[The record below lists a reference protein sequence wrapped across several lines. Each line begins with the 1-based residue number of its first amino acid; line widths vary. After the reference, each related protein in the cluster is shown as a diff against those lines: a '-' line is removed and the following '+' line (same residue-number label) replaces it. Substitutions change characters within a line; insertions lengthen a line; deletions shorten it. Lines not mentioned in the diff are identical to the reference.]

1 MGHCCEV
8 INHDDDD
15 DNNNDEDYDDDD
27 DDNKD
32 NDDSDDEA
40 MDHLTKSVGTTLSW
54 NTFLSRTSTSS
65 LTYAVFSEQQR
76 QNSHG
81 LDDVLRVVS
90 ALNLRRY
97 PQEELTEEEVLGEG
111 ETYVVKRCAVQG
123 GDCVA
128 VKQLKINDVS
138 DDKLFRRRLGS
149 VIFEAQ
155 IMRHPPLRAHPNL
168 PSALGYGWSLRGASV
183 IPYLVV
189 EYAPLGTLREYIK
202 TAKPRLADVEI
213 LLGDVSS
220 ALSAL
225 HTCGIVH
232 GDVKLDNALVFPSWD
247 RPTKA
252 LAKITDFGHAII
264 LNDTAGSQSDDD
276 EIIKYGGTLLYNAP
290 EVKTQDLFPIERRD
304 LLKCDIWAFGLMVW
318 EACLGGQ
325 EYTTWLANHGHKH
338 VETIDRNHIDPSKLL
353 DYAKQCMPAKQLGT
367 AMFIRIIL
375 HRTIQADPSK
385 RASNVRDL
393 PLYTR
398 WTAGDLRGLEAD
410 LALHFDVPTP
420 TYEMFRLDTGKEV
433 LWDHQQQ
440 IFKGLQQTHSSNQ
453 AKEKGPISWQIALCY
468 YLGFGTERDLQESHK
483 FAKTARSEGHPI
495 AAVFGDLF
503 DSETDAVIEPK
514 NESYVTKLSGLLRA
528 QGALAEEMPA
538 LAKAFFDGNPAAA
551 MNLLSEGASLASCTY
566 DGCGPFH
573 WLFMIRDSA
582 ALEDITERLSGE
594 LTRRLVDVPASMM
607 REAHL
612 QWPTQL
618 LGTPL
623 AFSISVNC
631 LPAVKALLA
640 LGADPFAHVYDESQ
654 YPPEDSRSQWTAFHI
669 AAKYHCS
676 DILRELMRSSESQN
690 WEGLGPFGCVLG
702 LSTPLERL
710 AMHGSSRASR
720 LDETIMLIKDK
731 NSLDM
736 HDSDGRTAIMEA
748 IDLQDADVVA
758 ALLRAEPGLANTPLR
773 SPHDPNTFTYPLH
786 FACQLAARR
795 NVADALL
802 IPKLIESQTGDLQ
815 PSTTP
820 SRDHLGRT
828 ILHLAVTGASGLITK
843 WILERRPGLLYV
855 EDKWGRA
862 PLHYCASS
870 ANCTLLLAKGVNID
884 HTDKEGLSPLHR
896 ACLMGA
902 CAITEGLL
910 KKSPMLDLRNNV
922 YGTPLHC
929 AVISGSADIV
939 NGLLDAGAPINA
951 TDLRGNTA
959 VHIAAKLNRY
969 SILRSL
975 LARGADVT
983 LLNLN
988 GHDAKAVALRAAG
1001 TGNIGILSIL
1011 RGTQAANNGDV
1022 DLEFGQEDTVLLDRE
1037 GQVGVALAPD
1047 FLWDEASLSLQQP
1060 YDTLDLPNN
1069 AKQEQESEREETY
1082 DERVE
1087 RLQSLDQVIEMIT
1100 GHHFSG
1106 VPHHHWA
1113 KKAVVNIVSIFFDD
1127 ILWQPGTINRGI
1139 EIVARAAYDLAT
1151 VMHFYYD
1158 ESWGIHHRVEAWAEY
1173 LVSQNGIGVPL
1184 RLEAIRVYPKG
1195 VHPRRKTYESSQY
1208 GMISST
1214 SKDDLLY
1221 GFEAKILSEQ
1231 DRLEAVWKYM
1241 KENDPSS
1248 LPLGENEKAVLKDE
1262 DGKPVRLADGMTARL
1277 LRLPPVFSFMEQ
1289 KFPVAKVGKPVP
1301 RIFIPEKEID
1311 GLVLHDPGNL
1321 LRQETNDEELGNEKT
1336 IAEQTGAETSMI
1348 VDSETKDDKD
1358 DSEKDDKDYEDEKN
1372 ESDDENY
1379 SDSQESGSESHL
1391 TMQDQPD
1398 YRPKYEPCQQS
1409 STWCSHLEQ
1418 AVDCMVTLFVDRKP
1432 REVFPARQ
1440 KSDIEAMTRWEMKT
1454 WEMVVPQFGV
1464 TRYASTLEQ
1473 YFPQLTGQSW
1483 RESASRSYLAWKE
1496 RSTPALRESVG
1507 DEHWNS
1513 EAKVAR
1519 DDFYIKLYAACHRK
1533 LEERSDGGLET
1544 DSDSDDN
1551 L

>member
-1 MGHCCEV
+1 MGHCGEV
-8 INHDDDD
+8 INHDDN
-15 DNNNDEDYDDDD
+15 DNDNNDEDEDSNEVDDQIPIRGHGPS
-27 DDNKD
+27 NKIGWHD
-32 NDDSDDEA
+32 AQLEHILIPDFDVQFN
-40 MDHLTKSVGTTLSW
+40 L
-54 NTFLSRTSTSS
+54 RS
-65 LTYAVFSEQQR
+65 LY
-76 QNSHG
+76 
-81 LDDVLRVVS
+81 

-111 ETYVVKRCAVQG
+111 ETYVVKRCAVKG
-123 GDCVA
+123 GDFVA

-189 EYAPLGTLREYIK
+189 EYAPLGTLREHIK
-202 TAKPRLADVEI
+202 AAKPSLADVEI

-220 ALSAL
+220 ALSAI

-247 RPTKA
+247 RPTQA

-264 LNDTAGSQSDDD
+264 LEDKAASQSD
-276 EIIKYGGTLLYNAP
+276 EIVKYGGTLLYNAP
-290 EVKTQDLFPIERRD
+290 EVKTQDLFPIERKD

-325 EYTTWLANHGHKH
+325 EYTTWLANHGNGH
-338 VETIDRNHIDPSKLL
+338 VDKEDQNPFDPLKLL

-367 AMFIRIIL
+367 AMFIRIVL
-375 HRTIQADPSK
+375 HRTIQADPLK
-385 RASNVRDL
+385 RASSVRDL

-420 TYEMFRLDTGKEV
+420 TYEMFRLDSGKEV

-468 YLGFGTERDLQESHK
+468 YLGFGTERDLQKSHK
-483 FAKTARSEGHPI
+483 FAKTARSEGHHI

-503 DSETDAVIEPK
+503 DSETDAVMEPK

-538 LAKAFFDGNPAAA
+538 LAKAFFDGDPATA
-551 MNLLSEGASLASCTY
+551 MNLLSEGASLASCTS

-573 WLFMIRDSA
+573 WLFMIQDPA
-582 ALEDITERLSGE
+582 VLEDSTEKLSGE
-594 LTRRLVDVPASMM
+594 LAQRLVNVPASTI

-631 LPAVKALLA
+631 LLAVKTLLA
-640 LGADPFAHVYDESQ
+640 LGADPFAHAYDESQ
-654 YPPEDSRSQWTAFHI
+654 CPPEDSCSQWTALHI

-676 DILRELMRSSESQN
+676 DILRELKRSSESQN
-690 WEGLGPFGCVLG
+690 WEDLGPLGCVLG

-710 AMHGSSRASR
+710 AMHGSSRTSR

-731 NSLDM
+731 QSLNM

-748 IDLQDADVVA
+748 IDLPDADVVA

-773 SPHDPNTFTYPLH
+773 SPHDPNIFTYPLH

-795 NVADALL
+795 NVSDALL

-820 SRDHLGRT
+820 SRDYLGRT
-828 ILHLAVTGASGLITK
+828 VLHLAVTGASGLITK
-843 WILERRPGLLYV
+843 WILESRPGLLHV
-855 EDKWGRA
+855 EDKYGRA

-870 ANCTLLLAKGVNID
+870 ANCDLLLEKGVNID
-884 HTDKEGLSPLHR
+884 HTDKEGLSALHR

-910 KKSPMLDLRNNV
+910 KKSPILDLRNNV

-929 AVISGSADIV
+929 AVISGSADVV

-988 GHDAKAVALRAAG
+988 GHDAKAVALRAAS

-1011 RGTQAANNGDV
+1011 RGTQATNNGDV
-1022 DLEFGQEDTVLLDRE
+1022 DLEFGQEDTVLLGRE
-1037 GQVGVALAPD
+1037 GQVGEALAPD

-1069 AKQEQESEREETY
+1069 AKQEQESVREETY

-1087 RLQSLDQVIEMIT
+1087 RLQSLDQAIEMII

-1113 KKAVVNIVSIFFDD
+1113 EKAVVNIVSIFFDD

-1184 RLEAIRVYPKG
+1184 RLGAIRVYPKG
-1195 VHPRRKTYESSQY
+1195 VHPRRKTYEASQY
-1208 GMISST
+1208 GMVSST

-1241 KENDPSS
+1241 EENDPSS
-1248 LPLGENEKAVLKDE
+1248 LPLGEDEKAVLKDE
-1262 DGKPVRLADGMTARL
+1262 DGKPVRLEDGMTARL
-1277 LRLPPVFSFMEQ
+1277 LRLPPVFAFMEQ
-1289 KFPVAKVGKPVP
+1289 KFPVAKVQKPSVP
-1301 RIFIPEKEID
+1301 RSFIPNREID

-1321 LRQETNDEELGNEKT
+1321 LRQETPDGELGDEKT
-1336 IAEQTGAETSMI
+1336 AAGEQARAETSTL

-1358 DSEKDDKDYEDEKN
+1358 DKDDSEEDDRDDENEKN
-1372 ESDDENY
+1372 ESDDDNY
-1379 SDSQESGSESHL
+1379 SDSHESGSESQL

-1398 YRPKYEPCQQS
+1398 CRPKYEPCQQV

-1418 AVDCMVTLFVDRKP
+1418 AVDRMVTLFVDRKP

-1440 KSDIEAMTRWEMKT
+1440 KSDIEAMVRWEMKV
-1454 WEMVVPQFGV
+1454 WEAVVPQFGV
-1464 TRYASTLEQ
+1464 TRYTSTLEQ
-1473 YFPQLTGQSW
+1473 CFPQLSGQSW

-1519 DDFYIKLYAACHRK
+1519 DEFYIKLYAACHRK
-1533 LEERSDGGLET
+1533 LKERFNEGLET
-1544 DSDSDDN
+1544 DSDSDDG

>member
-1 MGHCCEV
+1 
-8 INHDDDD
+8 
-15 DNNNDEDYDDDD
+15 
-27 DDNKD
+27 
-32 NDDSDDEA
+32 
-40 MDHLTKSVGTTLSW
+40 LTC
-54 NTFLSRTSTSS
+54 
-65 LTYAVFSEQQR
+65 AIFSEQQR
-76 QNSHG
+76 QNAHG

-111 ETYVVKRCAVQG
+111 ETYVVKRCAVKG
-123 GDCVA
+123 GDFVA
-128 VKQLKINDVS
+128 VKQLKINDAS
-138 DDKLFRRRLGS
+138 DEKLFRRRLGS

-202 TAKPRLADVEI
+202 TARPRLTDVEI

-264 LNDTAGSQSDDD
+264 LNDKAGSQID

-290 EVKTQDLFPIERRD
+290 EVTTQDLFPIERKD
-304 LLKCDIWAFGLMVW
+304 LLKCDLWAFGLMAW

-325 EYTTWLANHGHKH
+325 EYTTWLANHGHKYTDK
-338 VETIDRNHIDPSKLL
+338 EDESPIDPSKLL

-367 AMFIRIIL
+367 AMFIRIVL

-385 RASNVRDL
+385 RASSVRDL

-410 LALHFDVPTP
+410 LALHFEIPTP
-420 TYEMFRLDTGKEV
+420 AYEMFRLDTGKEV

-440 IFKGLQQTHSSNQ
+440 IFRGFQQTHSSNQ

-503 DSETDAVIEPK
+503 ESETDAVMEPRD
-514 NESYVTKLSGLLRA
+514 ESYVTKLSGLLRA

-551 MNLLSEGASLASCTY
+551 MNLLSKGASLASCTS

-573 WLFMIRDSA
+573 WLFMIWDSA
-582 ALEDITERLSGE
+582 AFEDITERLSGE
-594 LTRRLVDVPASMM
+594 LTQRLVNVPASTM
-607 REAHL
+607 REAHQ

-623 AFSISVNC
+623 EFSISVNC

-640 LGADPFAHVYDESQ
+640 LSADPFAHAYDESQ
-654 YPPEDSRSQWTAFHI
+654 YPPEDSRSQWTAFHV

-676 DILRELMRSSESQN
+676 DILREIIRSSESQN
-690 WEGLGPFGCVLG
+690 WEGLGPLGCVLG

-731 NSLDM
+731 QSLNM

-758 ALLRAEPGLANTPLR
+758 ALLRAEPGLASTPLR
-773 SPHDPNTFTYPLH
+773 SPHDPNIFTYPLH

-802 IPKLIESQTGDLQ
+802 IPKLIESQSGDLQ
-815 PSTTP
+815 PSTAP
-820 SRDHLGRT
+820 SRDHVGRT
-828 ILHLAVTGASGLITK
+828 VLHLAVTGASGLVTK
-843 WILERRPGLLYV
+843 WILESRPGLLHV

-870 ANCTLLLAKGVNID
+870 VNCDLLLEKGVNID

-896 ACLMGA
+896 ACLMGTF
-902 CAITEGLL
+902 AIAEGLL
-910 KKSPMLDLRNNV
+910 KKSPILDLRNNV

-929 AVISGSADIV
+929 AVISGSADVV

-988 GHDAKAVALRAAG
+988 GHDAKAVALRAAS

-1037 GQVGVALAPD
+1037 GPVGEALAPD
-1047 FLWDEASLSLQQP
+1047 FLWDEASLSLPQP

-1069 AKQEQESEREETY
+1069 AKQQQESEREETY

-1087 RLQSLDQVIEMIT
+1087 RLKSLDQAIEMII
-1100 GHHFSG
+1100 GDHFSG
-1106 VPHHHWA
+1106 IPHHHWT

-1158 ESWGIHHRVEAWAEY
+1158 ESWGIHHRMEAWAEY

-1208 GMISST
+1208 GMVSST

-1241 KENDPSS
+1241 EENDPSS
-1248 LPLGENEKAVLKDE
+1248 LPLDGDENPTLKDK
-1262 DGKPVRLADGMTARL
+1262 DGKPVRLADGMATRL
-1277 LRLPPVFSFMEQ
+1277 LRLPPVFAFMEQ
-1289 KFPVAKVGKPVP
+1289 KFPVAKFEKPVP
-1301 RIFIPEKEID
+1301 RVFIPEKEID
-1311 GLVLHDPGNL
+1311 GLVLLDPGNL
-1321 LRQETNDEELGNEKT
+1321 LRQETNDGELGNEKT
-1336 IAEQTGAETSMI
+1336 ITEQTGAETSMI
-1348 VDSETKDDKD
+1348 VDSETRDDKD
-1358 DSEKDDKDYEDEKN
+1358 DRRKN

-1379 SDSQESGSESHL
+1379 SDSHDSGSESHL
-1391 TMQDQPD
+1391 TLQDQPD

-1418 AVDCMVTLFVDRKP
+1418 AIDCIVTLFVDRKP

-1440 KSDIEAMTRWEMKT
+1440 NLDIQVMVRWEMKA

-1473 YFPQLTGQSW
+1473 YFPQLSGQSW
-1483 RESASRSYLAWKE
+1483 RENASRSYLAWKE
-1496 RSTPALRESVG
+1496 RSNPALRELVG

-1513 EAKVAR
+1513 EAKVTR
-1519 DDFYIKLYAACHRK
+1519 DEFYIRLYAACHRK
-1533 LEERSDGGLET
+1533 LEKRSDGGLET
-1544 DSDSDDN
+1544 DSDSDDS

>member
-1 MGHCCEV
+1 MGHCREV

-15 DNNNDEDYDDDD
+15 DNNNDEDYNYDDDD
-27 DDNKD
+27 GDDNNDNND
-32 NDDSDDEA
+32 NDDSDDSDNDE
-40 MDHLTKSVGTTLSW
+40 DKDSGEGDDQLLIRGHGPSNKI
-54 NTFLSRTSTSS
+54 
-65 LTYAVFSEQQR
+65 VFSEQQR
-76 QNSHG
+76 QNAHG

-111 ETYVVKRCAVQG
+111 ETYVVKRCAVKG

-276 EIIKYGGTLLYNAP
+276 EIIKYGGTLFYNAP

-367 AMFIRIIL
+367 AMFIRIVL

-385 RASNVRDL
+385 RASSVRDL

-453 AKEKGPISWQIALCY
+453 AKEKGSISWQVALCY

-538 LAKAFFDGNPAAA
+538 LAKAFFDGHPAAA
-551 MNLLSEGASLASCTY
+551 MNLLSGGTSLASCTS

-582 ALEDITERLSGE
+582 ALEDMTERLSGE
-594 LTRRLVDVPASMM
+594 LTRRLVNVPASMM

-623 AFSISVNC
+623 AFSISSNC

-640 LGADPFAHVYDESQ
+640 LGADPFVHVYNESQ
-654 YPPEDSRSQWTAFHI
+654 YPPEDFCSQWTAFHV

-676 DILRELMRSSESQN
+676 DILHELIQSSESRD
-690 WEGLGPFGCVLG
+690 WEGLGPLGCVLG

-731 NSLDM
+731 QSLNM

-773 SPHDPNTFTYPLH
+773 PPHDPNIFTYPLH

-820 SRDHLGRT
+820 SRDHLGR
-828 ILHLAVTGASGLITK
+828 K
-843 WILERRPGLLYV
+843 
-855 EDKWGRA
+855 
-862 PLHYCASS
+862 
-870 ANCTLLLAKGVNID
+870 
-884 HTDKEGLSPLHR
+884 
-896 ACLMGA
+896 
-902 CAITEGLL
+902 GLL
-910 KKSPMLDLRNNV
+910 KKSPILDLRNNV

-929 AVISGSADIV
+929 AVISGSADVV

-969 SILRSL
+969 SIMRSL

-988 GHDAKAVALRAAG
+988 GQDAKAVALRAAS

-1011 RGTQAANNGDV
+1011 RDTQVANKGDV
-1022 DLEFGQEDTVLLDRE
+1022 DLEFGQEDTVLLDPE
-1037 GQVGVALAPD
+1037 GQIREALAPD
-1047 FLWDEASLSLQQP
+1047 FLWDETSLSLQQA

-1069 AKQEQESEREETY
+1069 AKQEQASVREETY

-1087 RLQSLDQVIEMIT
+1087 RLQSLDQAIGMII

-1106 VPHHHWA
+1106 IPHHHWA
-1113 KKAVVNIVSIFFDD
+1113 KKAAVNIVSIFFDE

-1158 ESWGIHHRVEAWAEY
+1158 ESWGIHHRVEAWAGY

-1208 GMISST
+1208 GMTSIT

-1241 KENDPSS
+1241 EENDPSS
-1248 LPLGENEKAVLKDE
+1248 LPLDGDGNPTFKDKDE
-1262 DGKPVRLADGMTARL
+1262 DGKPVRLADGMTTRL
-1277 LRLPPVFSFMEQ
+1277 LRLPPVFAFMEQ
-1289 KFPVAKVGKPVP
+1289 KFPVAKVEKPVP
-1301 RIFIPEKEID
+1301 RVFIPEKEID
-1311 GLVLHDPGNL
+1311 GLVLLDPGNL
-1321 LRQETNDEELGNEKT
+1321 LRQETNDEEL
-1336 IAEQTGAETSMI
+1336 

-1358 DSEKDDKDYEDEKN
+1358 DSEKEDKDDEDEKN
-1372 ESDDENY
+1372 ESDDENC

-1418 AVDCMVTLFVDRKP
+1418 AIDCMVTLFVDRKP

-1440 KSDIEAMTRWEMKT
+1440 KSDIQAMVRWEMKT
-1454 WEMVVPQFGV
+1454 WEMVMPQFGV
-1464 TRYASTLEQ
+1464 TRYTSTLEQ
-1473 YFPQLTGQSW
+1473 YFPQLSGQSW

-1496 RSTPALRESVG
+1496 RSSPVFRDSVG

-1513 EAKVAR
+1513 AAKAAR
-1519 DDFYIKLYAACHRK
+1519 DEFYINLYAACHRK
-1533 LEERSDGGLET
+1533 LKETSNEGLEA
-1544 DSDSDDN
+1544 DSDSNEN

>member
-1 MGHCCEV
+1 MGHCREV

-15 DNNNDEDYDDDD
+15 NNNNDEDYDDD
-27 DDNKD
+27 NND
-32 NDDSDDEA
+32 NDDSDDGNNDTDKDSGEG
-40 MDHLTKSVGTTLSW
+40 DDQLLIRG
-54 NTFLSRTSTSS
+54 
-65 LTYAVFSEQQR
+65 
-76 QNSHG
+76 HG
-81 LDDVLRVVS
+81 PSNKIGWHNAKLEHIFIPDFDIQVVS

-97 PQEELTEEEVLGEG
+97 PQEELTQEEVLGEG
-111 ETYVVKRCAVQG
+111 ETYVVKRCAVKE
-123 GDCVA
+123 CVVA
-128 VKQLKINDVS
+128 VKQLKIDDVS
-138 DDKLFRRRLGS
+138 DEKLFRRRLGS

-155 IMRHPPLRAHPNL
+155 IMRYPPLRAHPNL
-168 PSALGYGWSLRGASV
+168 PLALGYGWSLRGVSV

-202 TAKPRLADVEI
+202 TAKPLLADVEI

-232 GDVKLDNALVFPSWD
+232 GDIKLDNALVFPSWD

-264 LNDTAGSQSDDD
+264 LNDTAGSQSDYDK
-276 EIIKYGGTLLYNAP
+276 IIKYGGTLLYNAP

-325 EYTTWLANHGHKH
+325 EYTTWLTNHGHKH

-353 DYAKQCMPAKQLGT
+353 HYAKQCMPAKQLGT
-367 AMFIRIIL
+367 AMFIRIVL

-385 RASNVRDL
+385 RASSVRDL

-420 TYEMFRLDTGKEV
+420 TYEMFRLDTGKDV

-468 YLGFGTERDLQESHK
+468 YLGFGTERDLQESQK

-495 AAVFGDLF
+495 AAVFDDLF
-503 DSETDAVIEPK
+503 DSETDAVTEPK
-514 NESYVTKLSGLLRA
+514 SESYVTKLSGLLRA

-538 LAKAFFDGNPAAA
+538 LATAFFDGNPAAA
-551 MNLLSEGASLASCTY
+551 MNLLSEGASLASCTS

-573 WLFMIRDSA
+573 WLFMIRDPA
-582 ALEDITERLSGE
+582 ALQDITERLSGE
-594 LTRRLVDVPASMM
+594 LAQRLVNVPATMS

-654 YPPEDSRSQWTAFHI
+654 YPPEDSRSRWTAFHV

-676 DILRELMRSSESQN
+676 DLLGELMQCSESRD
-690 WEGLGPFGCVLG
+690 WEGLGPLGCVLG

-731 NSLDM
+731 QSLNM
-736 HDSDGRTAIMEA
+736 HDSDGRTAMMEA
-748 IDLQDADVVA
+748 VDLQDADVVA
-758 ALLRAEPGLANTPLR
+758 ALLRAEPELARTPLR
-773 SPHDPNTFTYPLH
+773 SPHDPNIFTYPLH

-802 IPKLIESQTGDLQ
+802 SPKLIESHTGDLQ

-828 ILHLAVTGASGLITK
+828 VLHLAVTGASGLITK
-843 WILERRPGLLYV
+843 WILESRPGLLHV

-870 ANCTLLLAKGVNID
+870 ANCDLLLEKGVNID

-910 KKSPMLDLRNNV
+910 KKSPILDLRNNV
-922 YGTPLHC
+922 SGTPLHC

-939 NGLLDAGAPINA
+939 NGLLDAGSPINA

-988 GHDAKAVALRAAG
+988 GHDAKAVALRAAS

-1037 GQVGVALAPD
+1037 EQVGEALAPD

-1087 RLQSLDQVIEMIT
+1087 RLQSLDQAIEMII
-1100 GHHFSG
+1100 GHHFSR

-1113 KKAVVNIVSIFFDD
+1113 KKAVINIVSIFFDE

-1184 RLEAIRVYPKG
+1184 RLEAIRAYPKD
-1195 VHPRRKTYESSQY
+1195 VHPRQKTYESSQY

-1221 GFEAKILSEQ
+1221 GFEAKLLSEQ

-1241 KENDPSS
+1241 EENDPSS
-1248 LPLGENEKAVLKDE
+1248 LPLGENKKAVLKDE
-1262 DGKPVRLADGMTARL
+1262 DGKPVRLADGMTSRL
-1277 LRLPPVFSFMEQ
+1277 LRLPPVFAFMEQ
-1289 KFPVAKVGKPVP
+1289 KFPVVKVEKPSIP
-1301 RIFIPEKEID
+1301 RSFIPNREID
-1311 GLVLHDPGNL
+1311 GLVLLDPGNL
-1321 LRQETNDEELGNEKT
+1321 LRQETNDGEFGDEKT
-1336 IAEQTGAETSMI
+1336 AAGEQAGAETSTL
-1348 VDSETKDDKD
+1348 VDSETTDDRDDKNDRD
-1358 DSEKDDKDYEDEKN
+1358 DEEDEDDKGEEDE
-1372 ESDDENY
+1372 
-1379 SDSQESGSESHL
+1379 SDSGNDSDGYESGGESQL
-1391 TMQDQPD
+1391 TMQDQPG

-1418 AVDCMVTLFVDRKP
+1418 AIDCIVTIFIDKKP
-1432 REVFPARQ
+1432 REVFPGRQ
-1440 KSDIEAMTRWEMKT
+1440 KSGIEAMVRWEMKT
-1454 WEMVVPQFGV
+1454 WEMVMPQFGV
-1464 TRYASTLEQ
+1464 TRYISTLEQ
-1473 YFPQLTGQSW
+1473 YFPQLSGQSW
-1483 RESASRSYLAWKE
+1483 LENASRSYLAWKE
-1496 RSTPALRESVG
+1496 RSTPALRDSVG

-1519 DDFYIKLYAACHRK
+1519 DEFYIKLYAACHRK
-1533 LEERSDGGLET
+1533 LKETSNEGLET
-1544 DSDSDDN
+1544 DSDSN
-1551 L
+1551 KSL

>member
-1 MGHCCEV
+1 M
-8 INHDDDD
+8 
-15 DNNNDEDYDDDD
+15 
-27 DDNKD
+27 
-32 NDDSDDEA
+32 
-40 MDHLTKSVGTTLSW
+40 
-54 NTFLSRTSTSS
+54 
-65 LTYAVFSEQQR
+65 
-76 QNSHG
+76 
-81 LDDVLRVVS
+81 
-90 ALNLRRY
+90 
-97 PQEELTEEEVLGEG
+97 LGEG
-111 ETYVVKRCAVQG
+111 ETYVVKRCAVKEG
-123 GDCVA
+123 VVA
-128 VKQLKINDVS
+128 VKQLKIDDVS
-138 DDKLFRRRLGS
+138 DEKLFRCRLGP

-168 PSALGYGWSLRGASV
+168 LLALGYGWSLRGASV

-189 EYAPLGTLREYIK
+189 EYASLGTLREYIK
-202 TAKPRLADVEI
+202 TTKPRLAGVEI

-232 GDVKLDNALVFPSWD
+232 GDIKLDNALVFPSWD

-264 LNDTAGSQSDDD
+264 LNDKAGSQSN

-290 EVKTQDLFPIERRD
+290 EVKTQDLFPIERKD
-304 LLKCDIWAFGLMVW
+304 LSKCDIWAFGLMVW

-325 EYTTWLANHGHKH
+325 EYTSWLAHHGHGH
-338 VETIDRNHIDPSKLL
+338 VDKEDQNPIDPLKLL

-367 AMFIRIIL
+367 AMFIRIVL
-375 HRTIQADPSK
+375 HRTIQADRSK
-385 RASNVRDL
+385 RASSVRDL

-410 LALHFDVPTP
+410 LALHFDIPTP
-420 TYEMFRLDTGKEV
+420 TYEMFRIDTGKEV

-440 IFKGLQQTHSSNQ
+440 IFRGFQQSHSSKQ
-453 AKEKGPISWQIALCY
+453 AKDKGPISWQIALCY
-468 YLGFGTERDLQESHK
+468 YLGFGTERNLQESHK
-483 FAKTARSEGHPI
+483 FAKTARSESRPI

-503 DSETDAVIEPK
+503 DSETGAVSEPR
-514 NESYVTKLSGLLRA
+514 NESYVTKRSRLLRA

-538 LAKAFFDGNPAAA
+538 LAKAFFDGDPAAA
-551 MNLLSEGASLASCTY
+551 VDLLSGGASLASCTS

-573 WLFMIRDSA
+573 WLFMIWESA

-594 LTRRLVDVPASMM
+594 LTRRLVNVPASTI

-612 QWPTQL
+612 QWPVQL

-623 AFSISVNC
+623 AFSESVNS

-640 LGADPFAHVYDESQ
+640 LGADPFAYVYDESQ
-654 YPPEDSRSQWTAFHI
+654 YPPEDSRSQWMAFHV

-690 WEGLGPFGCVLG
+690 WEGLGPLGCVLG

-731 NSLDM
+731 QSLNM

-758 ALLRAEPGLANTPLR
+758 ALLRAEPGLASTPLR
-773 SPHDPNTFTYPLH
+773 SPHDPNVFTYSLH

-802 IPKLIESQTGDLQ
+802 IPKLIESQTGDLR

-828 ILHLAVTGASGLITK
+828 VLHLAVTGASGLATK
-843 WILERRPGLLYV
+843 WILESRPGLLHV

-870 ANCTLLLAKGVNID
+870 ANCDLLLEKGVNID

-896 ACLMGA
+896 VCLMGA

-910 KKSPMLDLRNNV
+910 KKSPILDLRNNV

-929 AVISGSADIV
+929 AAISGSADIV
-939 NGLLDAGAPINA
+939 NGLLDAGSPINA

-959 VHIAAKLNRY
+959 VHIAAKLNRF

-988 GHDAKAVALRAAG
+988 GHDAKAVALRAAS

-1022 DLEFGQEDTVLLDRE
+1022 DLAFGQEDTVRLDRE
-1037 GQVGVALAPD
+1037 EQVGEALAPD

-1069 AKQEQESEREETY
+1069 AKQEQESVREETY

-1087 RLQSLDQVIEMIT
+1087 RLQSLDQAIEMIIE
-1100 GHHFSG
+1100 HHFSG
-1106 VPHHHWA
+1106 VPHRHWA
-1113 KKAVVNIVSIFFDD
+1113 KKAIVNIVSIFFDD
-1127 ILWQPGTINRGI
+1127 ILWQPGTINQGI

-1208 GMISST
+1208 GMVSST
-1214 SKDDLLY
+1214 SKDGLLY

-1241 KENDPSS
+1241 EENDPSS
-1248 LPLGENEKAVLKDE
+1248 LPLDGDENPTLKDK
-1262 DGKPVRLADGMTARL
+1262 DGKPDRLADGMTTRL
-1277 LRLPPVFSFMEQ
+1277 LRLPPVFAFMEQ
-1289 KFPVAKVGKPVP
+1289 KFPVANVEKPVP
-1301 RIFIPEKEID
+1301 RVFIPEKEID
-1311 GLVLHDPGNL
+1311 GLVLLDPGNL

-1358 DSEKDDKDYEDEKN
+1358 DSEKDDKDDENENN

-1379 SDSQESGSESHL
+1379 SDSHESGSESHL

-1398 YRPKYEPCQQS
+1398 SRPKYEPCQQS

-1418 AVDCMVTLFVDRKP
+1418 AIDCMVALFVDRKP

-1440 KSDIEAMTRWEMKT
+1440 KSDIEAMVRWEMKT
-1454 WEMVVPQFGV
+1454 WEMVMPQFGV
-1464 TRYASTLEQ
+1464 TRYTSTLEQ
-1473 YFPQLTGQSW
+1473 YFPQLSGQSW

-1496 RSTPALRESVG
+1496 RSNPALRKSVG

-1519 DDFYIKLYAACHRK
+1519 DEFYIKLYAACHRK
-1533 LEERSDGGLET
+1533 LKETSNEGLEP
-1544 DSDSDDN
+1544 DSDSSKS

>member
-1 MGHCCEV
+1 MEQCREV

-15 DNNNDEDYDDDD
+15 NDTNDEDYEDDNNNDKDEDSNEGDDQILTRGHGPS
-27 DDNKD
+27 NKI
-32 NDDSDDEA
+32 N
-40 MDHLTKSVGTTLSW
+40 
-54 NTFLSRTSTSS
+54 
-65 LTYAVFSEQQR
+65 
-76 QNSHG
+76 
-81 LDDVLRVVS
+81 VLRVVS

-97 PQEELTEEEVLGEG
+97 PQEELTQEEVLGEG
-111 ETYVVKRCAVQG
+111 ETYVVKRCAVKRS
-123 GDCVA
+123 DFVA
-128 VKQLKINDVS
+128 VKQLKINNVS
-138 DDKLFRRRLGS
+138 DEKLFRRRLGS
-149 VIFEAQ
+149 LIFEAQ

-168 PSALGYGWSLRGASV
+168 PSALGYGWSFRGASV

-290 EVKTQDLFPIERRD
+290 EVKTQDLFPIERRG

-338 VETIDRNHIDPSKLL
+338 VDTIYRNHIDPSKLL

-367 AMFIRIIL
+367 AMFIRIVL

-483 FAKTARSEGHPI
+483 FAKTARFEGHPI

-594 LTRRLVDVPASMM
+594 LTRRLVNVPASMM

-669 AAKYHCS
+669 AAKYLCS

-690 WEGLGPFGCVLG
+690 WEGLGPLGCVLG

-710 AMHGSSRASR
+710 AMHGSSRTSR

-731 NSLDM
+731 QSLNM

-843 WILERRPGLLYV
+843 WILESRPGLLHV

-870 ANCTLLLAKGVNID
+870 ANCDLLLEKGVNID

-910 KKSPMLDLRNNV
+910 NKSPILDLRNNV

-975 LARGADVT
+975 LARGADIT

-988 GHDAKAVALRAAG
+988 GHDAKAVALRAAS

-1011 RGTQAANNGDV
+1011 RGAQAANNGDV
-1022 DLEFGQEDTVLLDRE
+1022 DLDFGQEDTVLLDRE
-1037 GQVGVALAPD
+1037 GQVGETLAPD
-1047 FLWDEASLSLQQP
+1047 FLWNEASLSLQQP

-1087 RLQSLDQVIEMIT
+1087 RLQSLDQAIKMII
-1100 GHHFSG
+1100 GHYFSG
-1106 VPHHHWA
+1106 IPHHHWA
-1113 KKAVVNIVSIFFDD
+1113 KKAVVNIVSIFFDE

-1139 EIVARAAYDLAT
+1139 EILARAAYDLAT

-1158 ESWGIHHRVEAWAEY
+1158 ESWGIHHRLEAWAEY

-1208 GMISST
+1208 GMVSST

-1241 KENDPSS
+1241 EENDPSS
-1248 LPLGENEKAVLKDE
+1248 LPLDGDESSTLKDK
-1262 DGKPVRLADGMTARL
+1262 DGKPDRLADGMTTRL
-1277 LRLPPVFSFMEQ
+1277 LRLPPVFAFMEQ
-1289 KFPVAKVGKPVP
+1289 KFPVAKVEKPVP
-1301 RIFIPEKEID
+1301 RVFIPEKEID
-1311 GLVLHDPGNL
+1311 GLVLLDPGNL
-1321 LRQETNDEELGNEKT
+1321 LRQERNDGELGNEKT

-1348 VDSETKDDKD
+1348 VDSETE
-1358 DSEKDDKDYEDEKN
+1358 DSEKDDKDDEDEKN

-1379 SDSQESGSESHL
+1379 SDSHESGSESHL

-1418 AVDCMVTLFVDRKP
+1418 AIDCIVTLFVDRKP

-1440 KSDIEAMTRWEMKT
+1440 KSDIEAMVRWEMKT
-1454 WEMVVPQFGV
+1454 WDMIVPQFGV
-1464 TRYASTLEQ
+1464 THYISTLEQ
-1473 YFPQLTGQSW
+1473 YFPQLSGQSW
-1483 RESASRSYLAWKE
+1483 RESAARAYLAWKE
-1496 RSTPALRESVG
+1496 RSNPAFRDSVG

-1519 DDFYIKLYAACHRK
+1519 DEFYIKLYAACHRK
-1533 LEERSDGGLET
+1533 LKETSNEGFET
-1544 DSDSDDN
+1544 DSESDEN